1 MPQHTRLLCNG
12 MLSWLRNNKVA
23 PVATFFVLV
32 LHLVQVPKNEA
43 WDWSGWIGMDKLAH
57 FILFGTLTV
66 LWLLFPWK
74 KAPSGFAL
82 FLYLM
87 GYAISLEI
95 MQSGLTS
102 YRSGELMD
110 LVYDALAVIV
120 VLTARKKFIPR

>member
-1 MPQHTRLLCNG
+1 

-43 WDWSGWIGMDKLAH
+43 WDWSDGIGIDKFAH
-57 FILFGTLTV
+57 FALFGMLTF
-66 LWLLFPWK
+66 LWLLFPWRK
-74 KAPSGFAL
+74 IPSGLAL
-82 FLYLM
+82 FAYLM

-95 MQSGLTS
+95 MQSGLTT

-110 LVYDALAVIV
+110 LLYDALAVIV